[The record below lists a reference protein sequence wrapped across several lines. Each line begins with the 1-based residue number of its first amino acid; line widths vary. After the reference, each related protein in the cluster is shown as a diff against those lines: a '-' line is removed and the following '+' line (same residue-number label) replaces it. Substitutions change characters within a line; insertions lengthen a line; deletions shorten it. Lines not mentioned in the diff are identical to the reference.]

1 MKQLLQDL
9 IKAYENNE
17 KIKAYELLKELRY
30 KLTTGLTEDEA
41 KELTDQL
48 ASLLFAYTKQSRTL
62 NLLKEAL
69 ENII

>member
-1 MKQLLQDL
+1 MRQLLQNL
-9 IKAYENNE
+9 IEAYESNE

-41 KELTDQL
+41 KEFAEEL
-48 ASLLFAYTKQSRTL
+48 ASLLYNYTKQSRTL

-69 ENII
+69 ENIL